1 MVMLISVFRAIVN
14 KLNYESFDTISM
26 ENIKKK
32 LSKKLITLSFFH
44 KMFLKIVSKPM
55 PLGHLLIFLKK
66 KKKKNHLS

>member
-26 ENIKKK
+26 ENIKK

-44 KMFLKIVSKPM
+44 KMFLKIVSK
-55 PLGHLLIFLKK
+55 LILLRASTITLT
-66 KKKKNHLS
+66 LY